1 MINQHTRRDV
11 LATAATA
18 MALRAIPPPAA
29 LAAEAAA
36 QAAPDA
42 AGTSNTLAYRSTHEL
57 VAMLVARQVSAV
69 ELLNHS
75 MARIEALD
83 PRINAVVVRDF
94 ERAHADAVA
103 ADAALARGERRPLL
117 GVPMTVKE
125 AYNVAGLP
133 TSWGIPSFK
142 DWRPAE
148 DAVAVARLKAA
159 GAVILGKTNIPTA
172 LSDWQS
178 YNEVYG
184 TTNNPWDLARTPGG
198 SSGGSAAALAAGYV
212 SLELGSDLGGSIRV
226 PAHFCGV
233 CGHKPTYGVVSYQGH
248 QLPKSDPSSFRDL
261 AVAGPLA
268 RSAADLALALD
279 VIAGP
284 DEPDAIAFRLALPPA
299 RHSELKD
306 FRVLVIDTHPLEPT
320 SSTLQAAL
328 ERLADRLAKAGVKVG
343 RSSPVLPD
351 LAAQAR
357 TYSQLVG
364 AWASPLTPL
373 PLYHQL
379 ETVTA
384 ALPSDD
390 DSLRAWRLRGLVM
403 ANRDWLAAD
412 QPRFRLKRQ
421 WHELFREWDVV
432 LCPPGPTV
440 AFAHDHNPDF
450 NARRLEID
458 GKPFPSYID
467 LRNAGMGWHRHPAGV
482 AGDSDADRPFGNGPA
497 DWSSDRR
504 SSLRG
509 SHDARI
515 CCVHGTRIRRLRA
528 SAAQGMTRLVPQ
540 SSL

>member
-1 MINQHTRRDV
+1 
-11 LATAATA
+11 
-18 MALRAIPPPAA
+18 MALHAIPATKA

-36 QAAPDA
+36 QAAPNSA
-42 AGTSNTLAYRSTHEL
+42 VTSSTLAYRSTHEL

-69 ELLNHS
+69 ELLHQS
-75 MARIEALD
+75 IARIEALD

-94 ERAHADAVA
+94 ERAHTDASA

-142 DWRPAE
+142 DWRPDE

-159 GAVILGKTNIPTA
+159 GAVILGKTNIPIV

-198 SSGGSAAALAAGYV
+198 SSGGSAASLAAGYV

-233 CGHKPTYGVVSYQGH
+233 CGHKPTYGIVSYRGH
-248 QLPKSDPSSFRDL
+248 QFPKSDPSTFRDL

-268 RSAADLALALD
+268 RNAADLALALD

-284 DEPDAIAFRLALPPA
+284 DEPDAIAYRLTLPPA
-299 RHSELKD
+299 RHNELKD
-306 FRVLVIDTHPLEPT
+306 FRVLVIDAHPLQPT
-320 SSTLQAAL
+320 SSILQAAL
-328 ERLADRLAKAGVKVG
+328 DRLADRLTKAGVKVG

-357 TYSQLVG
+357 TYSQLIG

-373 PLYHQL
+373 PLYHQI

-384 ALPSDD
+384 ALPPDD

-432 LCPPGPTV
+432 LCPPSPTV

-467 LRNAGMGWHRHPAGV
+467 LMLAWAGV
-482 AGDSDADRPFGNGPA
+482 ATLPGLPATVMPIDRSETGLPIGVQIVGPA
-497 DWSSDRR
+497 FEDRTTLAFAAFMER
-504 SSLRG
+504 EFGGFVPPPLKG
-509 SHDARI
+509 SPA
-515 CCVHGTRIRRLRA
+515 
-528 SAAQGMTRLVPQ
+528 
-540 SSL
+540 